1 MVGTEFASEV
11 LTTDYP
17 VFSFL
22 FFFFPFFLYFFP
34 FGCPFSSISRR
45 VLSGSMRHEA
55 WVAHRAFGK
64 GWGEDYCMGIG
75 GTAWHIGMAWR
86 LAVGQ
91 YLSAYPGSFLFLCLT
106 LSFSFSSGFGCGF
119 GGNAGRACY
128 LFPLAL
134 VSVVCVRR
142 NSGMGGWGSL
152 RVRWQSQSGNY
163 GLGQDRTA
171 LGRRYWFS
179 LFLCFRFLGLWVSY
193 LPLGT
198 EKADIEI
205 GLHASGHTVMEASV
219 YRMWPCRR
227 RRHVFCTHAAD
238 GRLACG

>member
-106 LSFSFSSGFGCGF
+106 LSFFFLFGF
-119 GGNAGRACY
+119 R
-128 LFPLAL
+128 LWI
-134 VSVVCVRR
+134 
-142 NSGMGGWGSL
+142 WGECRPGLLSL
-152 RVRWQSQSGNY
+152 SPGSCLCRVRATEFRNGRLGESQGAVAISVWE
-163 GLGQDRTA
+163 LRARTGPDSVGKA
-171 LGRRYWFS
+171 LLVFSFS
-179 LFLCFRFLGLWVSY
+179 LFPVSRSLGVLSS
-193 LPLGT
+193 LGNR
-198 EKADIEI
+198 E
-205 GLHASGHTVMEASV
+205 SG
-219 YRMWPCRR
+219 YRNWAACIW
-227 RRHVFCTHAAD
+227 TH
-238 GRLACG
+238 GYGSICL